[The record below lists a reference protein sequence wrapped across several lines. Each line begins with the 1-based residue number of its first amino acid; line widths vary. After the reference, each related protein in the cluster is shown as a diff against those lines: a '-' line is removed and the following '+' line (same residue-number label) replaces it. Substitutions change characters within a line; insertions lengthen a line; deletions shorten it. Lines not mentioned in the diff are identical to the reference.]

1 LALGLLLS
9 GLLYLDQY
17 REGLIEAKV
26 VTLKINGA
34 IIAGA
39 LGESAGVTPNGV
51 PRLNPEG
58 ARTMVRRLVALTGTR
73 ARLFGENG
81 VLLADSRVLFSAG
94 REVQAGV
101 LPIETLSEP
110 GVVRRLYDYARAFF
124 TRLLDVEPELPL
136 YQEAPRQNAIY
147 FDEAMAAL
155 EGRADSGRAISSA
168 GEIIVSVGLPV
179 QHFKKILGALLL
191 SAGTAD
197 VETAVAE
204 ARIAIFGVFVA
215 ALAVTILLS
224 FYLAGSISRPLHH
237 LAEAAE
243 AVRRRPGQRERIPDL
258 SARNDEI
265 GDLSATLRD
274 MTTALYDRLDAI
286 EGFAADVAHEVRNP
300 LTSIRSAVEV
310 LGRGGDAD
318 FRARLIAIIEDDVRR
333 LDRLIGDISDASRL
347 DAELARAE
355 FQPVNLIALCET
367 LVDIHHATSAA
378 EGAAGPEFVFDID
391 AGIEIVPG
399 LARQEKFTVPGME
412 GRLGQVV
419 RNLLVNA
426 ASFSPPGGVVRLT
439 LSRAG
444 HMARLTVDDDGP
456 GLPEDKLEAV
466 FDRFYTERPAG
477 EAFGEHSGLGLSIS
491 RQIIDAHDGDIRAEN
506 RHDGRAVRCGARFIV
521 ELGTESRDDAV

>member
-1 LALGLLLS
+1 MALGLLFA

-17 REGLIEAKV
+17 REGLIEAKIES
-26 VTLKINGA
+26 LQINGA

-39 LGESAGVTPNGV
+39 LGESAGVRPSGV
-51 PRLNPEG
+51 PVLKPSG
-58 ARTMVRRLVALTGTR
+58 ARTMVRRLVSLTGTR
-73 ARLFGENG
+73 ARLFGERG
-81 VLLADSRVLFSAG
+81 ALLADSRVLISAG

-101 LPIETLSEP
+101 LNSSPPSRP
-110 GVVRRLYDYARAFF
+110 GVVRRVYDYGGDFF
-124 TRLLDVEPELPL
+124 SQFFSSGGELPL
-136 YQEAPRQNAIY
+136 YQETARQQAGD
-147 FDEAMAAL
+147 FAEALAAL
-155 EGRADSGRAISSA
+155 EGRVASQRRVSAD
-168 GEIIVSVGLPV
+168 GEEILSVALPV

-197 VETAVAE
+197 VEAAVAE
-204 ARIAIFGVFVA
+204 ARIAIFGVFLA

-224 FYLAGSISRPLHH
+224 FYLAGSISQPLHD

-243 AVRRRPGQRERIPDL
+243 GVRRRPGQRERIPDL

-274 MTTALYDRLDAI
+274 MTGALYDRLDAI
-286 EGFAADVAHEVRNP
+286 EGFAADVAHEIRNP

-318 FRARLIAIIEDDVRR
+318 FHARLIAIIEDDVRR

-355 FQPVNLIALCET
+355 FQSVDLMALCET
-367 LVDIHHATSAA
+367 LVDIATATRGDA
-378 EGAAGPEFVFDID
+378 DPNYVFSVD
-391 AGIEIVPG
+391 AGIEVRPG
-399 LARQEKFTVPGME
+399 TDRHSYFTVPGVE

-419 RNLLVNA
+419 RNLMANA
-426 ASFSPPGGVVRLT
+426 SSFSPPGGVVTLT

-444 HMARLTVDDDGP
+444 GMACLGVEDEGP
-456 GLPEDKLEAV
+456 GLPADKLEAV
-466 FDRFYTERPAG
+466 FDRFYSERPAG

-491 RQIIDAHDGDIRAEN
+491 RQIVDAHDGRIRAEN
-506 RHDGRAVRCGARFIV
+506 RPNGAGARFIL
-521 ELGTESRDDAV
+521 ELPTQAQNGDL